1 MLQYSHY
8 EVTTGNSDLATRFVL
23 LKNLYSRNIIKKM
36 FFWIISSGTHKFIT
50 LYFMFVLLV
59 IFSEEECYKKV
70 LWQDVR
76 PGDIVQ
82 LKNNE
87 VIPADILV
95 LKCSDPQ
102 GLCYIDTCNLD
113 GESNLKQRQVASCFM
128 NMVRKILN

>member
-1 MLQYSHY
+1 MRIYRCFSC
-8 EVTTGNSDLATRFVL
+8 
-23 LKNLYSRNIIKKM
+23 
-36 FFWIISSGTHKFIT
+36 
-50 LYFMFVLLV
+50 
-59 IFSEEECYKKV
+59 SEEECYKKV

-82 LKNNE
+82 LNNND

-95 LKCSDPQ
+95 LKSSDPQ

-128 NMVRKILN
+128 NKVSTV

>member
-1 MLQYSHY
+1 M
-8 EVTTGNSDLATRFVL
+8 FL
-23 LKNLYSRNIIKKM
+23 L
-36 FFWIISSGTHKFIT
+36 H
-50 LYFMFVLLV
+50 V

-70 LWQDVR
+70 LWQDIR

-128 NMVRKILN
+128 NMVRNTYFQ